1 MTMKTF
7 ADGILRIWSAGA
19 NETMIGWWKC

>member
-1 MTMKTF
+1 MMKTF